1 MGKRR
6 RLLSVC
12 IWVNTVHGKKNQT
25 PTRTTCDA
33 MCTCAKKHTLH
44 PSSVPLNFPIIAGQV
59 YAADITQLFF
69 RCVNHHRCHSLLTVY
84 VCAYA
89 GNICVFRVP
98 LILPSRG
105 YMRGGS
111 SVCQHGASL
120 TSWVLLKVLMEE
132 RLWGLCPLE
141 PSCASVSPLLSAYS
155 LFLVCLYWQLGGGQ
169 WTFR

>member
-1 MGKRR
+1 MGKRTKHPHAQHVM
-6 RLLSVC
+6 L
-12 IWVNTVHGKKNQT
+12 
-25 PTRTTCDA
+25 
-33 MCTCAKKHTLH
+33 CAHAQKSTHSTLH
-44 PSSVPLNFPIIAGQV
+44 LCLWISL
-59 YAADITQLFF
+59 
-69 RCVNHHRCHSLLTVY
+69 SLLARCMQPTHYTIVFLLCESPPVPFTTY
-84 VCAYA
+84 CLCVCYA

-132 RLWGLCPLE
+132 RLRGLCPLE
-141 PSCASVSPLLSAYS
+141 PSCASVSPLLSACS